1 MSALEEGPCSGG
13 GLRAE
18 GCPER
23 SAWTIVFSLFL
34 SIGVP
39 VPVSHSPHHSLLSHC
54 PLWPS
59 PNGSLSCHIFVT
71 SQGPP
76 VACGCG
82 LCVSHPE
89 SEHLGGARH
98 CPALRC
104 LCWGVWGQEG
114 YQRMGAWIQ
123 EGKEPGQGGSVHVL
137 SSHWVLC
144 TFDHG
149 QQTRLGWGA
158 GGGPWTSYGS
168 WRWHGVVFAAGGW
181 GRKLTGMGPVRWER
195 VLARIP
201 CAGPLCVSVL

>member
-1 MSALEEGPCSGG
+1 M
-13 GLRAE
+13 
-18 GCPER
+18 
-23 SAWTIVFSLFL
+23 
-34 SIGVP
+34 GV
-39 VPVSHSPHHSLLSHC
+39 
-54 PLWPS
+54 
-59 PNGSLSCHIFVT
+59 
-71 SQGPP
+71 
-76 VACGCG
+76 
-82 LCVSHPE
+82 
-89 SEHLGGARH
+89 
-98 CPALRC
+98 
-104 LCWGVWGQEG
+104 
-114 YQRMGAWIQ
+114 WIQ

-168 WRWHGVVFAAGGW
+168 WRWHGVVFTAGRW